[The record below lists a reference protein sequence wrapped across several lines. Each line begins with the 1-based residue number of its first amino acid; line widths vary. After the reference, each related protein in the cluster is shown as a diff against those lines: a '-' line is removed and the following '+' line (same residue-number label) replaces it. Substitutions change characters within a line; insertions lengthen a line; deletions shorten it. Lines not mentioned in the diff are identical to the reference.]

1 MTNIRQRDKGGSRET
16 GGNDSNVGRTPVLR
30 PIESAARLDATWER
44 KKRARDG
51 CEIVLGHRKN
61 GTTSFEL

>member
-30 PIESAARLDATWER
+30 PTESAARLDATWER
-44 KKRARDG
+44 KKKSEG
-51 CEIVLGHRKN
+51 WL
-61 GTTSFEL
+61 